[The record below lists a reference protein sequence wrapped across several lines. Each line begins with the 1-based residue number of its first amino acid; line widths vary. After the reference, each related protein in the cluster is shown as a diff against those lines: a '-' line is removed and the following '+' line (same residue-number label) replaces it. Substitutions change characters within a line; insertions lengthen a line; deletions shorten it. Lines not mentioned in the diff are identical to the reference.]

1 MIANGRRIDR
11 RPIMGRNSGHGSV
24 ETKRNDSTVI
34 KISSQAVAPPQPPPP
49 HRSRRQPVIL
59 KDPKRKNVR
68 FAEIV
73 GGKMA
78 ECAAIFCCCP
88 CGLANLFFLA
98 AVRLPAGLCCQAVQ
112 KRILIR
118 RAKKKGKLFDSGPG
132 SNSGCSGGSSS
143 SVSVRDDGFLE
154 FTGAQ
159 RSVVMVIGDS
169 WPVRSPTAEVVEFEK
184 EVWSKFCRGFWRS
197 MSQKDDL

>member
-1 MIANGRRIDR
+1 
-11 RPIMGRNSGHGSV
+11 MGRNSDRRPA
-24 ETKRNDSTVI
+24 ETKRIDNAAI
-34 KISSQAVAPPQPPPP
+34 KNSSPAMAPHLQPPP
-49 HRSRRQPVIL
+49 HRRQRQPAIV
-59 KDPKRKNVR
+59 KDTERKNVR
-68 FAEIV
+68 LAEV
-73 GGKMA
+73 AGGKMA

-98 AVRLPAGLCCQAVQ
+98 AVRLPAGLCCRAVE

-118 RAKKKGKLFDSGPG
+118 RAKRKAKLFDSGSG
-132 SNSGCSGGSSS
+132 SNSGCSDRSSRS
-143 SVSVRDDGFLE
+143 LSITDDGSVA

-197 MSQKDDL
+197 LSQKDDL